1 MLIEFSELNIK
12 LLIPLIF
19 PICKIIELYVQ
30 KLYLNED
37 NDDNRYFISFRYFSS
52 YIFAIIFLLIVQY
65 RSKSKKNIIF
75 SEELIKER
83 EEIYQYFSK
92 ERISEVELTSKIID
106 KRRKLKS
113 GIFLTILCVI
123 GLLSD
128 IYKIIFNEYEYDE
141 VQHSLGVFLYIGFFI
156 LLSYLILKQKLY
168 KHHFISAGVTGF
180 VLLILFF
187 ILISIDDNKKKI
199 NFFGCFLYYFFFA
212 LLFSLYDILGKKYM
226 NDFNHIPYFIMSII
240 GPINSFLLLI
250 FDIYAYFYY
259 RDISGII
266 IGFQKNINNALN
278 LFGFLLAL
286 ILEFFANLGIWLTIY
301 HFTPCHFFISEYMK
315 ELYNV
320 FYRME
325 RLDVKVIPISIA
337 YLINM
342 FFILVFNEVIILNF
356 WNLDYNTK
364 KRIQQRTK
372 LEHSNAITIDEN
384 YKASLNV
391 DSDDEE
397 D

>member
-12 LLIPLIF
+12 LLLPLIF
-19 PICKIIELYVQ
+19 PICKFIELYEQ
-30 KLYLNED
+30 KLYLIED
-37 NDDNRYFISFRYFSS
+37 NKYFISFRYFLS
-52 YIFAIIFLLIVQY
+52 YIFAIIFLLIVQH

-75 SEELIKER
+75 SEELINER
-83 EEIYQYFSK
+83 EEIYQYSSK
-92 ERISEVELTSKIID
+92 GRISEVELVGKIID
-106 KRRKLKS
+106 KKRKIKNA
-113 GIFLTILCVI
+113 IFLTILCAI

-168 KHHFISAGVTGF
+168 KHHFVSAGVTAF
-180 VLLILFF
+180 ILLILFF
-187 ILISIDDNKKKI
+187 ILILIDDNEKKI
-199 NFFGCFLYYFFFA
+199 NFFSSFLYYMFLAF
-212 LLFSLYDILGKKYM
+212 LFSLYDILGKKYM
-226 NDFNHIPYFIMSII
+226 NDFNQIPYFIMSII

-250 FDIYAYFYY
+250 FDIYAYYFY

-278 LFGFLLAL
+278 IFGFLFAL

-301 HFTPCHFFISEYMK
+301 HFTPCHFFISEYIK
-315 ELYNV
+315 ELFFV
-320 FYRME
+320 FYQIE
-325 RLDVKVIPISIA
+325 SLHIKVIPICIA

-342 FFILVFNEVIILNF
+342 FCILVFNEVIILNF
-356 WNLDYNTK
+356 WKLDYETK
-364 KRIQQRTK
+364 KRIQQRTI
-372 LEHSNAITIDEN
+372 LEHSNSIIIDEK
-384 YKASLNV
+384 YKANLDL